1 MQKKKYFAIVRG
13 KRTGVFYGTWDQYK
27 DCVLAV
33 PGAVYKGF
41 QRKEDAEAFLAAHQD
56 AVFSGQ
62 EPAPAAQPVRS
73 KAAKRPLGESA
84 ESKRQKRCASPALS
98 EGDSAL
104 HIYTDGSCLD
114 NGTSKARAGFGV
126 YFGHDDAR
134 NVSLPLSGTV
144 QTNNRAEMTAVIAAL
159 EASASHPGR
168 TIIYSDSQYV
178 KNGIMLW
185 LPAWKKKA
193 WKRAD
198 GKPVLNQD
206 LWQRLD
212 GLVASRADRI
222 RFHWVKGHSGDV
234 GNEQA
239 DALANLGA
247 RMVSKASDGLESAV
261 SRLFQ
266 TAMAIAKKPF
276 RNYSQDAMME
286 IRQRQEWVRKKQQQA
301 RPRSVQLP
309 SLFPLVETVYL
320 WKQDLKTGVRKWGK
334 KTSGAFAAM
343 LRSGTT
349 YESLN

>member
-1 MQKKKYFAIVRG
+1 
-13 KRTGVFYGTWDQYK
+13 
-27 DCVLAV
+27 
-33 PGAVYKGF
+33 
-41 QRKEDAEAFLAAHQD
+41 
-56 AVFSGQ
+56 
-62 EPAPAAQPVRS
+62 
-73 KAAKRPLGESA
+73 
-84 ESKRQKRCASPALS
+84 
-98 EGDSAL
+98 
-104 HIYTDGSCLD
+104 
-114 NGTSKARAGFGV
+114 
-126 YFGHDDAR
+126 
-134 NVSLPLSGTV
+134 
-144 QTNNRAEMTAVIAAL
+144 MTAVIAAL

-222 RFHWVKGHSGDV
+222 RFQWVKGHNGDV

-247 RMVSKASDGLESAV
+247 RM
-261 SRLFQ
+261 

-334 KTSGAFAAM
+334 KTSGVFAAM